1 MHIIKACSTVA
12 YKSVFDTTFG
22 HRYDIDSVT
31 GGKSI
36 KSSPRELTEVELK
49 SLQVTGNR

>member
-1 MHIIKACSTVA
+1 MPIA
-12 YKSVFDTTFG
+12 YNSVFDSTFSN
-22 HRYDIDSVT
+22 RYDIDSVT

-49 SLQVTGNR
+49 SLQVIGNR